1 MSLTGRDECWSW
13 RGTATCVC
21 HHTLTSVL
29 GTGLEGE
36 TGGGQ
41 EEREVKKVRNRGIDR
56 ESKRRDRDMTVGF
69 KRGISVRA
77 YKEQNSRETESKDP
91 QRKVRK

>member
-1 MSLTGRDECWSW
+1 MLVVAGHCHMRLPSHAHICTWHRS
-13 RGTATCVC
+13 RG
-21 HHTLTSVL
+21 
-29 GTGLEGE
+29 